1 MDSTLS
7 LTSDLRCARVGA
19 VMAVFGDPA
28 NQEKQAISM
37 TAPVVTGTQ
46 LVCMVPR
53 QPKSSVSRDRGGV
66 SRIPQTQR

>member
-1 MDSTLS
+1 MRFSAERARELSSLS
-7 LTSDLRCARVGA
+7 LTCDLRCARVGA

-46 LVCMVPR
+46 LVLRPN
-53 QPKSSVSRDRGGV
+53 PSRH
-66 SRIPQTQR
+66 